1 MSECTGTVG
10 AHIVLYACMYSTL
23 SYTMPG
29 LRFRLIDSGFET
41 FEVIFCL
48 LAGSFYE
55 IIMLNFAPFCSP

>member
-1 MSECTGTVG
+1 MSEYTGTVG

-29 LRFRLIDSGFET
+29 LRFRLIDRGFET

-55 IIMLNFAPFCSP
+55 IC